1 VAEAFLLTI
10 IVQLIVDVQFCHV
23 MDKLLQDS

>member
-10 IVQLIVDVQFCHV
+10 IVQLIVGVQFYHV
-23 MDKLLQDS
+23 TDKLLQDS